1 MPKGNMGMPYR
12 QRFMGYIMIYFPLF
26 LCSSGF
32 LMAPPRDAGTHVLPP
47 IFVEPTQLKKK
58 NLQGRVLILKEFGI
72 GNLPA
77 GNADRC

>member
-1 MPKGNMGMPYR
+1 
-12 QRFMGYIMIYFPLF
+12 
-26 LCSSGF
+26 
-32 LMAPPRDAGTHVLPP
+32 MAPPRDAGTHVLPP
-47 IFVEPTQLKKK
+47 IFVEPTPLKKK